1 MEPEQLY
8 GRWCDHKTAP
18 QQAGPFKDSL
28 FFTVSQ
34 FKNVGRFGINRAA
47 VLFRGQGNR
56 GTIMNYLS
64 SASFTTSAS
73 LVAVSFFFVLPR

>member
-34 FKNVGRFGINRAA
+34 FKNVGRFEIKYR
-47 VLFRGQGNR
+47 
-56 GTIMNYLS
+56 YLYITMQKCK
-64 SASFTTSAS
+64 FE
-73 LVAVSFFFVLPR
+73 